1 MAVETAANPL
11 DYDFT
16 LEACA
21 KRGQQPLFIGGTVAI
36 RLQERDEADDPVSLT
51 GATITLVLSD
61 GVTDI
66 TRTSAQLISGSTYKV
81 KADTDQSAEDV
92 SDPLHPTGKGW
103 YQCNFL
109 PAETELAPLIPS
121 GTRIGRRI
129 TYYTMIEH
137 ANGTVVKPHFMG
149 KIDIGS

>member
-1 MAVETAANPL
+1 MVETAANPL

-21 KRGQQPLFIGGTVAI
+21 ARGQQPLFVGGTVAI
-36 RLQERDEADDPVSLT
+36 RLQERDENDDPVSLQ
-51 GATITLVLSD
+51 GATLTLVLSD

-66 TRTSAQLISGSTYKV
+66 TRTSAQLISGSTYKL

-92 SDPLHPTGKGW
+92 SDPDHPTGKGW

-109 PAETELAPLIPS
+109 PAETELSVLVPTGS
-121 GTRIGRRI
+121 RIGRRR
-129 TYYTMIEH
+129 TYFTMIEH
-137 ANGTVVKPHFMG
+137 GDGAVTKPHFMG
-149 KIDIGS
+149 KIDIGA